1 MRLARRGRPVRARTG
16 VRPVRDDGCGADAGG
31 VLRGHPERR
40 PETGTVDALGPQAAL
55 LPRALRVDEVAPHHG
70 WALRH
75 PLVLGGRSA
84 HGPRPR
90 TPLPSVPSAAP
101 AHHQLRPDTVE
112 RTGTGPE
119 SSACVPTP
127 AGKDRRQTP
136 QRVAAAGRGA
146 PCTCK
151 LWDTGRPPSGGA
163 RSSDGL
169 TAKPDLSPR
178 VAAVPGRGA
187 PSCNSAI
194 DQHTP
199 WPGPGRERTYR
210 PVTATVVS
218 LGRAPARPSD
228 ARRRPLPRWR
238 RSPGLGRPHGWQR
251 PHTLLPHDAAVSGRP
266 ERGESRAAAD
276 TVTRGRAAHSPAVQG
291 SSGHRRP
298 TPQGGCQRTRRRR
311 VACPAPLRGTR
322 AHGARLPLPQT
333 RRDRS
338 WRSAAA
344 VYVERLAGCHDGGP
358 AVLSAQGNAAGRTPR
373 GSGLRWWNDGRVSG
387 RTCPER
393 TRRPTRR

>member
-1 MRLARRGRPVRARTG
+1 MPVSGRLSGCPRRTPPAS
-16 VRPVRDDGCGADAGG
+16 
-31 VLRGHPERR
+31 
-40 PETGTVDALGPQAAL
+40 
-55 LPRALRVDEVAPHHG
+55 APH
-70 WALRH
+70 
-75 PLVLGGRSA
+75 
-84 HGPRPR
+84 
-90 TPLPSVPSAAP
+90 PSS
-101 AHHQLRPDTVE
+101 

-228 ARRRPLPRWR
+228 ARRRRWR
-238 RSPGLGRPHGWQR
+238 RDTTFTVGPYPGGDAPPGSAGPTAGSGLIPSCHTTRRSPVARSGVKAARPPTRSHAVVRPTPRPCRAHQGIAARPLRAAANARADVGWPAQRRCAARALMVHGSRFPRRGETGRGVPSPR
-251 PHTLLPHDAAVSGRP
+251 CTSSGRP
-266 ERGESRAAAD
+266 AATTAGWPYSAP
-276 TVTRGRAAHSPAVQG
+276 RE
-291 SSGHRRP
+291 
-298 TPQGGCQRTRRRR
+298 TPQ
-311 VACPAPLRGTR
+311 
-322 AHGARLPLPQT
+322 
-333 RRDRS
+333 
-338 WRSAAA
+338 
-344 VYVERLAGCHDGGP
+344 AGP
-358 AVLSAQGNAAGRTPR
+358 PR
-373 GSGLRWWNDGRVSG
+373 GSGLRRGNDGRVSG